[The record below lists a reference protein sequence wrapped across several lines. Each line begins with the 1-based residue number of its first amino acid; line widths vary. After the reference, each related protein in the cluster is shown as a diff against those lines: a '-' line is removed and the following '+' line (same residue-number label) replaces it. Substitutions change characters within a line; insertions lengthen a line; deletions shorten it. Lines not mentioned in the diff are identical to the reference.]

1 MRGGSSIDEG
11 SNMNEEDEEIIALM
25 SEFTH
30 PKLDAILNDV
40 QAGRLSVG
48 AALEAIKA
56 ACAADPAFDRA
67 MVARVIVDIF
77 RRPEIGHEGQV
88 YSDSELLV
96 RLAEIAKQTKATP
109 RVLNHHH
116 TRHRRSHRADER
128 GLIDEKR

>member
-1 MRGGSSIDEG
+1 
-11 SNMNEEDEEIIALM
+11 MNEEDEEIIALM

-77 RRPEIGHEGQV
+77 RKPEIGREGQV
-88 YSDSELLV
+88 YSDAELLV
-96 RLAEIAKQTKATP
+96 RLAKIAKQTKATP
-109 RVLNHHH
+109 RVLNYHH
-116 TRHRRSHRADER
+116 TRHRRPHRAD
-128 GLIDEKR
+128 G